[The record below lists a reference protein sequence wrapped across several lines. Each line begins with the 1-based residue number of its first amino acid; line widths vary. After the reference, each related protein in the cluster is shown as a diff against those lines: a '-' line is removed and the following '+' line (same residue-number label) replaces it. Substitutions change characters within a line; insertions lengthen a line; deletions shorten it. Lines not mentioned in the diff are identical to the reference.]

1 MTIVIRQFIVPA
13 ATIDPFFSFEH
24 TDTMSQ
30 PVQQSQT
37 EIIVTGFGGQGI
49 ILAGR
54 ILGMAASLGDKKE
67 STLVQAYGP
76 ESRGGAC
83 NAQVIISDTPI
94 HYPYVNTPDILIA
107 MSQAGYDKFVTALAD
122 DSVLL
127 IDEDLVRLQQAPCD
141 HFAIPATRM
150 AENLG
155 NKMMANIIM
164 LGFCTAVTGAVSS
177 RAAQATIADSVPRGT
192 SERNIEAFGK
202 GFDYGLSTLK
212 GRRKVAAGQAGA
224 LAS

>member
-1 MTIVIRQFIVPA
+1 MSTQ
-13 ATIDPFFSFEH
+13 ATNH
-24 TDTMSQ
+24 
-30 PVQQSQT
+30 QT

-54 ILGMAASLGDKKE
+54 ILGMSASLGDHKE

-83 NAQVIISDTPI
+83 NAQVIISDRPI
-94 HYPYVNTPDILIA
+94 HYPYVTKPQILVA
-107 MSQAGYDKFVTALAD
+107 MSQAGYDKFVAALAA
-122 DSVLL
+122 DSMLL
-127 IDEDLVRLQQAPCD
+127 VDQDLVQPEAAPCP

-164 LGFCTAVTGAVSS
+164 LGFCTAITAAVSNE
-177 RAAQATIADSVPRGT
+177 AAHATIAQSVPKGT
-192 SERNIEAFGK
+192 EERNIEAFNK

-212 GRRKVAAGQAGA
+212 GREKRAAGQTGA
-224 LAS
+224 LVP

>member
-1 MTIVIRQFIVPA
+1 MTSSK
-13 ATIDPFFSFEH
+13 TNG
-24 TDTMSQ
+24 
-30 PVQQSQT
+30 QT

-83 NAQVIISDTPI
+83 NAQVIISNTPI
-94 HYPYVNTPDILIA
+94 HYPYVNRPHILVA
-107 MSQAGYDKFVTALAD
+107 MSQAGYDKFAPALEPA
-122 DSVLL
+122 SILL
-127 IDEDLVRLQQAPCD
+127 VDQDLVNPEHTVCD

-164 LGFCTAVTGAVSS
+164 LGFCTAVTGAVTNA
-177 RAAQATIADSVPRGT
+177 AAQAMVRKSVPKGT
-192 SERNIEAFGK
+192 EDRNIEAFTK
-202 GFDYGLSTLK
+202 GYDYGLSTLK
-212 GRRKVAAGQAGA
+212 GRKKRAAGQTGA

>member
-1 MTIVIRQFIVPA
+1 
-13 ATIDPFFSFEH
+13 
-24 TDTMSQ
+24 MSIH
-30 PVQQSQT
+30 PTTGQT
-37 EIIVTGFGGQGI
+37 GIIVTGFGGQGI

-54 ILGMAASLGDKKE
+54 ILGMSASLGDKKE

-83 NAQVIISDTPI
+83 NAQVIISNTPI
-94 HYPYVNTPDILIA
+94 HYPYVNTPRILIA
-107 MSQAGYDKFVTALAD
+107 MSQAGYDKFAPTLAT

-127 IDEDLVRLQQAPCD
+127 VDQDLVNPGDAPCD

-155 NKMMANIIM
+155 NTMMANIIM
-164 LGFCTAVTGAVSS
+164 IGFCTAITGAVSS
-177 RAAQATIADSVPRGT
+177 GAAQTTIAGSVPKGT
-192 SERNIEAFGK
+192 IERNIEAFSK

-212 GRRKVAAGQAGA
+212 GREKRAAGHTGA
-224 LAS
+224 LVQ

>member
-1 MTIVIRQFIVPA
+1 MT
-13 ATIDPFFSFEH
+13 T
-24 TDTMSQ
+24 TQ
-30 PVQQSQT
+30 PPKQT

-54 ILGMAASLGDKKE
+54 ILGMAASLGDHKE

-94 HYPYVNTPDILIA
+94 HYPYVNQPHILVA
-107 MSQAGYDKFVTALAD
+107 MSQTGYEKFAPALESS
-122 DSVLL
+122 SVLL
-127 IDEDLVRLQQAPCD
+127 VDQDLVNPENAACD
-141 HFAIPATRM
+141 QYAIPATRM
-150 AENLG
+150 AEKLG

-164 LGFCTAVTGAVSS
+164 IGFCTAVTEVVTSE
-177 RAAQATIADSVPRGT
+177 AAQDTVRKSVPKGT
-192 SERNIEAFGK
+192 EDRNIEAFTK
-202 GFDYGLSTLK
+202 GYDYGLSTLK
-212 GRRKVAAGQAGA
+212 GRKKRAAGQTGA

>member
-1 MTIVIRQFIVPA
+1 
-13 ATIDPFFSFEH
+13 
-24 TDTMSQ
+24 MSKQ
-30 PVQQSQT
+30 TKHSQT

-49 ILAGR
+49 ILAGK
-54 ILGMAASLGDKKE
+54 ILGMSASLGDKKE

-83 NAQVIISDTPI
+83 NAQVIISDAPI
-94 HYPYVNTPDILIA
+94 HYPYVNRPQILIA
-107 MSQAGYDKFVTALAD
+107 MSQAGYDKFAPALEPE
-122 DSVLL
+122 SVLL
-127 IDEDLVRLQQAPCD
+127 VDQDLVNPENAVCD

-164 LGFCTAVTGAVSS
+164 IGFCTAITEAVSS
-177 RAAQATIADSVPRGT
+177 AAAQATIAQSVPKGT
-192 SERNIEAFGK
+192 EERNIEAFTK

-212 GRRKVAAGQAGA
+212 GREKRAAGQTGA
-224 LAS
+224 VLQ

>member
-1 MTIVIRQFIVPA
+1 
-13 ATIDPFFSFEH
+13 
-24 TDTMSQ
+24 MSTQ
-30 PVQQSQT
+30 NNSQT

-54 ILGMAASLGDKKE
+54 ILGMAASLIDKKE

-94 HYPYVNTPDILIA
+94 HYPYVNTPHILVA
-107 MSQAGYDKFVTALAD
+107 MSQAGYDKFAPALLAN
-122 DSVLL
+122 SVLL
-127 IDEDLVRLQQAPCD
+127 VDQDLVNPEQATCD

-164 LGFCTAVTGAVSS
+164 IGFCTAITGAVSTE
-177 RAAQATIADSVPRGT
+177 AAQSTIAKSVPKGT
-192 SERNIEAFGK
+192 EERNVEAFTK
-202 GFDYGLSTLK
+202 GYDYGLSTLK
-212 GRRKVAAGQAGA
+212 GREKRAAGQTGV
-224 LAS
+224 LAQ

>member
-1 MTIVIRQFIVPA
+1 
-13 ATIDPFFSFEH
+13 
-24 TDTMSQ
+24 MSK
-30 PVQQSQT
+30 PTPSSQT

-94 HYPYVNTPDILIA
+94 HYPYVNTPKILIA
-107 MSQAGYDKFVTALAD
+107 MSQAGYDKFASALIK

-127 IDEDLVRLQQAPCD
+127 VDQDLVAPEAAPCD

-164 LGFCTAVTGAVSS
+164 IGFCTAITGAVSNK
-177 RAAQATIADSVPRGT
+177 AAQDTIADSVPKGT
-192 SERNIEAFGK
+192 EERNIEAFNK

-212 GRRKVAAGQAGA
+212 GREKRAAGHRGA
-224 LAS
+224 LA

>member
-1 MTIVIRQFIVPA
+1 
-13 ATIDPFFSFEH
+13 
-24 TDTMSQ
+24 MSTQ
-30 PVQQSQT
+30 TTTNRT

-54 ILGMAASLGDKKE
+54 ILGMSASLGDKKE

-83 NAQVIISDTPI
+83 NAQVIISDVPI
-94 HYPYVNTPDILIA
+94 HYPYVNTPKILVA
-107 MSQAGYDKFVTALAD
+107 MSQAGYDKFAPALQP

-127 IDEDLVRLQQAPCD
+127 VDQDLVQSVDATCD

-164 LGFCTAVTGAVSS
+164 LGFCTAITEAVSS
-177 RAAQATIADSVPRGT
+177 KAAQETIAKSVPKGT
-192 SERNIEAFGK
+192 EERNIEAFTK

-212 GRRKVAAGQAGA
+212 GREKRAAGQTGA
-224 LAS
+224 LAQ

>member
-1 MTIVIRQFIVPA
+1 MPKQEKNHQI
-13 ATIDPFFSFEH
+13 
-24 TDTMSQ
+24 
-30 PVQQSQT
+30 

-54 ILGMAASLGDKKE
+54 ILGMSASIGDHKE

-83 NAQVIISDTPI
+83 NAQVIISDRPI
-94 HYPYVNTPDILIA
+94 HYPYVNTPQILVA
-107 MSQAGYDKFVTALAD
+107 MSQAGYDKFASALTPN
-122 DSVLL
+122 SVLL
-127 IDEDLVRLQQAPCD
+127 VDQDLVHPENAPCD
-141 HFAIPATRM
+141 HFAISATRM

-164 LGFCTAVTGAVSS
+164 LGFCTAITHAVSTE
-177 RAAQATIADSVPRGT
+177 AAQATIAKSVPKGT
-192 SERNIEAFGK
+192 EERNIEAYNK

-212 GRRKVAAGQAGA
+212 GREKRAAGQTGA
-224 LAS
+224 MAQ

>member
-1 MTIVIRQFIVPA
+1 MPKQEKNHQV
-13 ATIDPFFSFEH
+13 
-24 TDTMSQ
+24 
-30 PVQQSQT
+30 

-54 ILGMAASLGDKKE
+54 ILGMSASIGDHKE

-83 NAQVIISDTPI
+83 NAQVIISDRPI
-94 HYPYVNTPDILIA
+94 HYPYVNTPQILVA
-107 MSQAGYDKFVTALAD
+107 MSQAGYDKFAPTLTPE
-122 DSVLL
+122 SILL
-127 IDEDLVRLQQAPCD
+127 VDQDLVHPEDAPCD
-141 HFAIPATRM
+141 HFAISATRM

-164 LGFCTAVTGAVSS
+164 LGFCTAITQAVSTE
-177 RAAQATIADSVPRGT
+177 AAQATIAKSVPKGT
-192 SERNIEAFGK
+192 EERNIEAYNK

-212 GRRKVAAGQAGA
+212 GREKRAAGQTGA
-224 LAS
+224 LVQ

>member
-1 MTIVIRQFIVPA
+1 
-13 ATIDPFFSFEH
+13 
-24 TDTMSQ
+24 MSKKAQ
-30 PVQQSQT
+30 PSQT

-54 ILGMAASLGDKKE
+54 ILGMSASIGDKKE

-94 HYPYVNTPDILIA
+94 HYPYVNTPKILVA
-107 MSQAGYDKFVTALAD
+107 MSQAGYDKFAPALLA

-127 IDEDLVRLQQAPCD
+127 VDQDLVNPEHATCD
-141 HFAIPATRM
+141 HYAIPATRM

-164 LGFCTAVTGAVSS
+164 LGFCTAITKAVSS
-177 RAAQATIADSVPRGT
+177 QAAQDTIRQSVPKGT
-192 SERNIEAFGK
+192 EDRNIEAFTK

-212 GRRKVAAGQAGA
+212 GREKRAAGQTGVMAQ
-224 LAS
+224 